1 MLNLRLFFY
10 KIELQ
15 SISVFFHRV
24 IAPLVGQWMEENLF
38 CVEGGAERVF
48 L

>member
-1 MLNLRLFFY
+1 MLNLRLVFY

-24 IAPLVGQWMEENLF
+24 IAPLVGQWMENLF
-38 CVEGGAERVF
+38 WVEGGAERVF